1 MRKDKAIIDM
11 GSKLAMNLPDW
22 LRLLLNLHN
31 QRKNNPMRI
40 FAIGRNYA
48 EHIKEL
54 NNERPDEP
62 VIFTK
67 PDTAIIRNNGPFYYP
82 DFSKDIHHEV
92 ELVLRISKE
101 GKNIEEKFAS
111 KYYDAIGVG
120 IDFTARDIQQ
130 KLKEKGLPW
139 DIAKGFNGSA
149 PISDKFIP
157 VSEFKD
163 LKNINFKLEVDGQ
176 LKQQGNTSLLLFP
189 FEYIIS
195 YLSKFFTL
203 RTGDLIF
210 TGTPKGVGPVAIG
223 NKLSAYIEDEK
234 LLEFEVK

>member
-1 MRKDKAIIDM
+1 
-11 GSKLAMNLPDW
+11 
-22 LRLLLNLHN
+22 
-31 QRKNNPMRI
+31 MRI

-48 EHIKEL
+48 EHIREL

-67 PDTAIIRNNGPFYYP
+67 PDTALLRNQAFYYP
-82 DFSKDIHHEV
+82 DFSKDVHYEV
-92 ELVLRISKE
+92 ELVLRICKE
-101 GKNIEEKFAS
+101 GKNIQEKFAS
-111 KYYDAIGVG
+111 KYYDAIGIG
-120 IDFTARDIQQ
+120 IDFTARDLQQ
-130 KLKEKGLPW
+130 KAKEKGLPW

-149 PISDKFIP
+149 PLSEKFIP

-163 LKNINFKLEVDGQ
+163 LKDINFSLTINGGIRQE
-176 LKQQGNTSLLLFP
+176 GNTSLMIFS

-210 TGTPKGVGPVAIG
+210 TGTPKGVGPVQVG
-223 NKLSAYIEDEK
+223 DTLSAFIQNEK

>member
-1 MRKDKAIIDM
+1 
-11 GSKLAMNLPDW
+11 
-22 LRLLLNLHN
+22 
-31 QRKNNPMRI
+31 MRI
-40 FAIGRNYA
+40 FAVGRNYA

-67 PDTAIIRNNGPFYYP
+67 PDTAVLRNNTPFYYP
-82 DFSKDIHHEV
+82 GFSKDIHHEV

-101 GKNIEEKFAS
+101 GKNIDEKFAG
-111 KYYDAIGVG
+111 KYFDAIGVG
-120 IDFTARDIQQ
+120 IDFTARDLQQ
-130 KLKEKGLPW
+130 KAKEKGLPW

-149 PISDKFIP
+149 PLSEKFIP
-157 VSEFKD
+157 IAEFKN
-163 LKNINFKLEVDGQ
+163 LKDINFSLAINGGIR
-176 LKQQGNTSLLLFP
+176 QQGNTGLMIFS
-189 FEYIIS
+189 FEHIIS

-210 TGTPKGVGPVAIG
+210 TGTPKGVGPVQVG
-223 NKLSAYIEDEK
+223 DTLSAFIEHEK

>member
-1 MRKDKAIIDM
+1 MLII
-11 GSKLAMNLPDW
+11 
-22 LRLLLNLHN
+22 
-31 QRKNNPMRI
+31 PMRV

-67 PDTAIIRNNGPFYYP
+67 PDTAILRNNAPFYYP
-82 DFSKDIHHEV
+82 EFSKDIHHEV

-101 GKNIEEKFAS
+101 GKNIEPQFAH
-111 KYYDAIGVG
+111 KYFDAIGVG
-120 IDFTARDIQQ
+120 IDFTARDLQQ
-130 KLKEKGLPW
+130 KAKEKGLPW

-157 VSEFKD
+157 VADFKN
-163 LKNINFKLEVDGQ
+163 LANINFKLEIDGQ
-176 LKQQGNTSLLLFP
+176 LKQQGNTSLMLFP
-189 FEYIIS
+189 FDYIIS

-203 RTGDLIF
+203 KTGDSIF
-210 TGTPKGVGPVAIG
+210 TGTPKGVSAVTIG